1 MNYMPAPGDLC
12 KYMSRTLLVISD
24 PYTNNTCPNNWVEL
38 WVDTIEID
46 DSAHRKVRCD
56 ALKLIQRAKENINE

>member
-1 MNYMPAPGDLC
+1 MKYVPAPGDLC
-12 KYMSRTLLVISD
+12 QYMSRTLLVTSN

-46 DSAHRKVRCD
+46 VNMWRKVRCD
-56 ALKLIQRAKENINE
+56 TLTLIQKAKENI

>member
-1 MNYMPAPGDLC
+1 MSFKPRAGDLV
-12 KYMSRTLLVISD
+12 KYLSRTLLVISD

-46 DSAHRKVRCD
+46 DNIARKVRCD
-56 ALKLIQRAKENINE
+56 ALTLIQRA